1 MESKIITRLGTLAPQ
16 GLNRI
21 DDYNFRHWWIYYV
34 FVYVICEES
43 WLLVRCIII
52 YFTGNWSFVVTLEPE
67 AFISGAWMGIYFLQG
82 FIIPVVCSYLSV
94 PLFCASGSKVSIYV
108 LLLHIYI
115 YISIFLILPPQI
127 FSLYMFL

>member
-1 MESKIITRLGTLAPQ
+1 M
-16 GLNRI
+16 
-21 DDYNFRHWWIYYV
+21 
-34 FVYVICEES
+34 
-43 WLLVRCIII
+43 
-52 YFTGNWSFVVTLEPE
+52 VTLEPE

-108 LLLHIYI
+108 LLLHIYL

-127 FSLYMFL
+127 FSLIYVYIDFLHIFTCFFYIYVHLSYIYIF